1 MAKVA
6 RTRNGGTQTESQY
19 WSAIR
24 SALRSKFRYW
34 KPATQALK
42 AAERPSKS
50 TNKRLK
56 YEYKCAKCGKWF
68 KRADVQ
74 IDHIIPCGSLRCADD
89 IQAFLERLTPEDS
102 AAFQV
107 LCKKH
112 HSEKTKAE
120 RTKRTKK

>member
-1 MAKVA
+1 MARVA
-6 RTRNGGTQTESQY
+6 RTRNGGKWTGSQY

-34 KPATQALK
+34 TPATQALK

-50 TNKRLK
+50 KNKRLK
-56 YEYKCAKCGKWF
+56 YEYQCAKCKKWF

-74 IDHIIPCGSLRCADD
+74 IDHIIPCGSLKCADD
-89 IQAFLERLTPEDS
+89 IPAFLERLTPEDS

-107 LCKKH
+107 LCSKDHKI
-112 HSEKTKAE
+112 KTQAE
-120 RTKRTKK
+120 RKKRK